1 MSIDEGQSIYVPLN
15 NKHRLENKST
25 SPLLLI
31 EVQLGRYLGEMI
43 FLDIKIN
50 IHEWKITTRP

>member
-15 NKHRLENKST
+15 NEHRLKNKSA

-31 EVQLGRYLGEMI
+31 EVQLVRYLGEII
-43 FLDIKIN
+43 FLDMKIN
-50 IHEWKITTRP
+50 THEWKITTRP